1 MPPFLFWGRRV
12 HHNSIFC
19 DVRGEHD
26 PAYECLVT
34 NLFGSPVCQI
44 QNPAPS
50 CDIDETGFVREVT
63 GISYPLLTN
72 TYHECRGSVSNA
84 ATGIQYSVAI
94 AFIR

>member
-72 TYHECRGSVSNA
+72 TYHECRGSV
-84 ATGIQYSVAI
+84 
-94 AFIR
+94 